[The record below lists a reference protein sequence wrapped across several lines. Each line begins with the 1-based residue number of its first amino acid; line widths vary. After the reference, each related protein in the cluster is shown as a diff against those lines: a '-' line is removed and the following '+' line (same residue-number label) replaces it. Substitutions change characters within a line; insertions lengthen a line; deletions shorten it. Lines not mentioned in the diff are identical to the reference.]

1 VTTTL
6 TISDALSD
14 FIELSEALDD
24 AYWEAGQIERK
35 DSIYNIITAVNG
47 EIGEINKLSVQDHH
61 YPYEPITQ
69 GIQDVK
75 EKLNRLRKSL
85 DELDM
90 RTRTASLLEK
100 VIPVTLSLLK

>member
-1 VTTTL
+1 MTKTL
-6 TISDALSD
+6 TISDALVD
-14 FIELSEALDD
+14 FMDLAEALDN
-24 AYWEAGQIERK
+24 AYWEAGHIERK

-61 YPYEPITQ
+61 YPYEPITE
-69 GIQDVK
+69 GIRDVK

-90 RTRTASLLEK
+90 RTRTATLLEK
-100 VIPVTLSLLK
+100 LIPVTLKLLK